1 MALHQSGPSR
11 SRQRNGAI
19 PLYGMHLVCHTAPFD
34 DKTSR
39 TIPYSVLSNEQ
50 FVELVREH
58 QSGLRAFV
66 RSLGVDPMWVDDLAQ
81 EALVIAYERRQ
92 DYDENLSFRNWVWG
106 IARHCVL
113 NERRKVA
120 RRSRI
125 LQENIT
131 EILIATAG
139 DSEEPE
145 GWTDDDRARA
155 AALKACL
162 EEIPERS
169 RMLLRRRYEQEMKAT
184 DLAEEFNMNPP
195 ALRKALERI
204 RTSLRHCME
213 GRLTAVPTL
222 N

>member
-1 MALHQSGPSR
+1 M
-11 SRQRNGAI
+11 
-19 PLYGMHLVCHTAPFD
+19 
-34 DKTSR
+34 
-39 TIPYSVLSNEQ
+39 LSNEQ
-50 FVELVREH
+50 FVDLVREH
-58 QSGLRAFV
+58 QSGLRAFI

-92 DYDENLSFRNWVWG
+92 DFDETLSFRNWVWG

-113 NERRKVA
+113 NERRKLA

-125 LQENIT
+125 LQANIT
-131 EILIATAG
+131 DILIATSG
-139 DSEEPE
+139 DTPEPDT
-145 GWTDDDRARA
+145 WSDLDRARA
-155 AALKACL
+155 AALKVCL

-169 RMLLRRRYEQEMKAT
+169 RTLLRRRYEQEAKAS

-213 GRLTAVPTL
+213 GRLAALSTL